1 LKEFL
6 LLLAGFILAH
16 IPGVFD
22 RKRKLKTH
30 WHAIRAEM
38 TLCKEKAETLLN
50 TRILAPLY
58 RLPVVAYSASFPI
71 LLAEGAVT
79 EDEVM
84 KIGRCFGQ
92 IQDINR
98 GLDYAAEMYKLGNNE
113 KLEKEHERNCL
124 KAKALLFDEDGDES
138 LFEPAKKIVDS
149 KILVSWWRY

>member
-6 LLLAGFILAH
+6 LLLAGFLLAH

-38 TLCKEKAETLLN
+38 ILSKEKVETLLSD
-50 TRILAPLY
+50 TIRAPLY
-58 RLPVVAYSASFPI
+58 RLPVVAYSTSFPI

-79 EDEVM
+79 EDDVM

-92 IQDINR
+92 MQDINR
-98 GLDYAAEMYKLGNNE
+98 GLDYASEMYKLGNND

-124 KAKALLFDEDGDES
+124 KAKALLFGEDGEES

>member
-38 TLCKEKAETLLN
+38 ILCKEKAETLLN
-50 TRILAPLY
+50 ARIPAPLY

-92 IQDINR
+92 RQDINR
-98 GLDYAAEMYKLGNNE
+98 GLDYASEMYKLGNNE

-124 KAKALLFDEDGDES
+124 KAKALLFGEDGEES

>member
-1 LKEFL
+1 MKEFL
-6 LLLAGFILAH
+6 LLLAGFLLAH

-38 TLCKEKAETLLN
+38 ILSKEKVETLLSASI
-50 TRILAPLY
+50 RAPLY
-58 RLPVVAYSASFPI
+58 RLPVVAYSTSFPI

-92 IQDINR
+92 MQDINR
-98 GLDYAAEMYKLGNNE
+98 GLDYASEMYKLGNNE
-113 KLEKEHERNCL
+113 RLEKEHERNCL
-124 KAKALLFDEDGDES
+124 KAKALLFGEDGKES
-138 LFEPAKKIVDS
+138 FFEPAKKIVDS

>member
-6 LLLAGFILAH
+6 LLLAGFLLAH

-30 WHAIRAEM
+30 WHALRAEM
-38 TLCKEKAETLLN
+38 ILSKEKVETLLSA
-50 TRILAPLY
+50 RIPAPLY
-58 RLPVVAYSASFPI
+58 RLPVVAYSTSFPI

-92 IQDINR
+92 MQDINR
-98 GLDYAAEMYKLGNNE
+98 GLDYASEMYKLGNNE

-124 KAKALLFDEDGDES
+124 KAKALLFGEDGEEN

-149 KILVSWWRY
+149 KILVPWWQY